1 METFNYEIMARDAFQ
16 SARINLD
23 EFEDSPNW
31 VVANRL
37 FRFGRTKSITF
48 CEMLGI
54 NPDSMTL
61 EQVNEVQ

>member
-1 METFNYEIMARDAFQ
+1 MEIFNFEIMARDAFQ

-23 EFEDSPNW
+23 EFKDSPNW

-37 FRFGRTKSITF
+37 FRFGRTKSVSF

-54 NPDSMTL
+54 HPDSTTL
-61 EQVNEVQ
+61 ERVNE